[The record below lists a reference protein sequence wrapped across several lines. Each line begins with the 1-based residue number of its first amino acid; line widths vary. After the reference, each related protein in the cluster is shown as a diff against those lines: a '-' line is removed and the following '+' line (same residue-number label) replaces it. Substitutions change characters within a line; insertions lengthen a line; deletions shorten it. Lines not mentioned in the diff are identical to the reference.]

1 MSNMGKFK
9 IVVIVGINQWFL
21 IDQFGKFLFVL
32 GGQNDE
38 VLVVQDIIFMF
49 LNIISFFMYDQFNGM
64 GFLMSNASDILLIN
78 SFFNVFDNDL
88 EVDDVGGDS
97 VDYLFFFL
105 EVKVLELLDVIN
117 SESRFS
123 FLLGR
128 GIFQVVF
135 DEDVI
140 YIGDVVDEAVISME
154 KMSLELKDI

>member
-64 GFLMSNASDILLIN
+64 GFLMSNANDILLIN
-78 SFFNVFDNDL
+78 LFFNVFDNDL

-128 GIFQVVF
+128 EIFQVVF

-140 YIGDVVDEAVISME
+140 DIGDDVDVVVISME
-154 KMSLELKDI
+154 

>member
-64 GFLMSNASDILLIN
+64 GFLMSNANDILLIN

-105 EVKVLELLDVIN
+105 EVIVLELLDVIN

-140 YIGDVVDEAVISME
+140 DIGDDVDVVVISME
-154 KMSLELKDI
+154 

>member
-64 GFLMSNASDILLIN
+64 GFLMSNVSDILLIN
-78 SFFNVFDNDL
+78 LFFNVFDNDL

-128 GIFQVVF
+128 EIFQVVF

-140 YIGDVVDEAVISME
+140 NIGDDVDVVVISME
-154 KMSLELKDI
+154 

>member
-64 GFLMSNASDILLIN
+64 GFLMSNVNDILLIN
-78 SFFNVFDNDL
+78 LFFNVFDNDL

-140 YIGDVVDEAVISME
+140 DIGDDVDVAVISME
-154 KMSLELKDI
+154 

>member
-64 GFLMSNASDILLIN
+64 GFLMSNVNDILLIN
-78 SFFNVFDNDL
+78 LFFNVFDNDL

-128 GIFQVVF
+128 EIFQVVF

-140 YIGDVVDEAVISME
+140 DIGDDVDVVVISME
-154 KMSLELKDI
+154 

>member
-64 GFLMSNASDILLIN
+64 GFLMSNVSDILLIN

-128 GIFQVVF
+128 EIFQVVF

-140 YIGDVVDEAVISME
+140 NIGDDVDVAVISME
-154 KMSLELKDI
+154 

>member
-21 IDQFGKFLFVL
+21 IDQFGKFFFVF

-64 GFLMSNASDILLIN
+64 GFSMSNASDILLIN

-128 GIFQVVF
+128 EIFQVVF

-140 YIGDVVDEAVISME
+140 NIGDDVDVAVISME
-154 KMSLELKDI
+154 

>member
-64 GFLMSNASDILLIN
+64 GFSMSNASDILLIN

-128 GIFQVVF
+128 EIFQVVF

-140 YIGDVVDEAVISME
+140 DIGDDVDVAVISME
-154 KMSLELKDI
+154 

>member
-64 GFLMSNASDILLIN
+64 GFLMSDASDILLIN
-78 SFFNVFDNDL
+78 LFFNVFDNDL

-128 GIFQVVF
+128 EIFQVVF

-140 YIGDVVDEAVISME
+140 DIGDDVDVAVISME
-154 KMSLELKDI
+154 